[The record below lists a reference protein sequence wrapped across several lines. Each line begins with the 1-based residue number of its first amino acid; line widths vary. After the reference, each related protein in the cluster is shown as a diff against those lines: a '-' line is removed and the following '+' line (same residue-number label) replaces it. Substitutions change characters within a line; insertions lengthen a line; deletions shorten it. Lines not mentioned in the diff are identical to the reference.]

1 MRRLA
6 ATLVAI
12 VPIFAFTHV
21 ASAADL
27 PRKAPAY
34 APPPPP
40 ALSWT
45 GWYVGLNAGGNWGT
59 SDPATNAIP
68 VDPSTSFFDGCI
80 NAASGCIIDQSMV
93 SSAGSQSVRTSGF
106 TGGIHGGYNYQMNKL
121 LLGVEGGFEKFRR
134 ARGEDVTV
142 GMPNR
147 PPPG

>member
-1 MRRLA
+1 MTQSGRRPERSHVTALPQPRVFCVFQAQPRIRPFPSGVFCPHTRWGLFMRRLS

-21 ASAADL
+21 ASAADM

-40 ALSWT
+40 AISWT

-80 NAASGCIIDQSMV
+80 NAA
-93 SSAGSQSVRTSGF
+93 
-106 TGGIHGGYNYQMNKL
+106 
-121 LLGVEGGFEKFRR
+121 
-134 ARGEDVTV
+134 
-142 GMPNR
+142 
-147 PPPG
+147 